1 MAVVLGNLVVTG
13 KVEGLDNPNARSIAP
28 ETAVE
33 RPAVQVDTTER
44 THTLIVN
51 GKEKKIGK
59 KSAYLLDM
67 LTIDDE

>member
-1 MAVVLGNLVVTG
+1 MAVVLGNLIVTG
-13 KVEGLDNPNARSIAP
+13 KVQGVDNPNARAVAS
-28 ETAVE
+28 ETVE
-33 RPAVQVDTTER
+33 RTTVQEDNSDR

-67 LTIDDE
+67 MTIDDE